1 MFRNSSNDV
10 ARVISCDLLPTTKP
24 LKACEPLLLSK
35 KPETLTVAP
44 YLSEVPVDATAL
56 FSKRSPQESRDGW
69 KAATENRMREMARIV
84 RWKDATTQRLLREQ
98 LTVGLSPLPRKDH
111 RIADFDRSNP
121 QLFVQSH
128 WQSLPKVSVIATHK
142 YLIVPLLTACK
153 GDWFWKMGKH
163 RHAVDNGAVLETTWT
178 KDGVNKIIFFVRHCV
193 SCANFLKERGKGQQ
207 GSKATMCLNV
217 EAIRALFGGAV
228 CFGLHGLLF
237 GPPLLVRATQGHA
250 DGSGARQRRRRRA
263 LVVGLGA
270 LLGHVHGL
278 RRRRPH
284 PSLVLH
290 TPLFNE
296 GKGLRGAF
304 RKAFVHSAHS
314 NS

>member
-217 EAIRALFGGAV
+217 EAIRGARCVLFSALRSVLGSTDFSSVRLFSSGQPRAMQTALALFSDAV
-228 CFGLHGLLF
+228 DERWLWDL
-237 GPPLLVRATQGHA
+237 
-250 DGSGARQRRRRRA
+250 
-263 LVVGLGA
+263 
-270 LLGHVHGL
+270 
-278 RRRRPH
+278 
-284 PSLVLH
+284 
-290 TPLFNE
+290 
-296 GKGLRGAF
+296 
-304 RKAFVHSAHS
+304 AHS
-314 NS
+314 SGMYTDCADEGLILHSSFTRPSSTKGKA

>member
-10 ARVISCDLLPTTKP
+10 ARVISCDLLPTTNP

-217 EAIRALFGGAV
+217 EAIR
-228 CFGLHGLLF
+228 
-237 GPPLLVRATQGHA
+237 
-250 DGSGARQRRRRRA
+250 GARCVLFSALRSVLGSTDFSSVRLFSSGQPRAMQTALA
-263 LVVGLGA
+263 LVSDAVDERWLWD
-270 LLGHVHGL
+270 L
-278 RRRRPH
+278 
-284 PSLVLH
+284 
-290 TPLFNE
+290 
-296 GKGLRGAF
+296 
-304 RKAFVHSAHS
+304 AHS
-314 NS
+314 SGMYTDCADEGLILHSSFTRPSSTKGKA

>member
-217 EAIRALFGGAV
+217 EASR
-228 CFGLHGLLF
+228 
-237 GPPLLVRATQGHA
+237 
-250 DGSGARQRRRRRA
+250 GARCVLFSALRSVLGSTDFSSVRLFSSGQPRAMQTALA
-263 LVVGLGA
+263 LVSDAVDERWLWD
-270 LLGHVHGL
+270 L
-278 RRRRPH
+278 
-284 PSLVLH
+284 
-290 TPLFNE
+290 
-296 GKGLRGAF
+296 
-304 RKAFVHSAHS
+304 AHS
-314 NS
+314 SGMYTDCADEGLILHSSFTRPSSTKGKA

>member
-217 EAIRALFGGAV
+217 EAIR
-228 CFGLHGLLF
+228 
-237 GPPLLVRATQGHA
+237 
-250 DGSGARQRRRRRA
+250 GARCVLFSALRSVLGSTDFSSVRLFSSGQPRAMQTALA
-263 LVVGLGA
+263 LVSDAVDERWLWD
-270 LLGHVHGL
+270 L
-278 RRRRPH
+278 
-284 PSLVLH
+284 
-290 TPLFNE
+290 
-296 GKGLRGAF
+296 
-304 RKAFVHSAHS
+304 AHS
-314 NS
+314 SGMYTDCADEGLILHSSFTRPSATKGKA

>member
-153 GDWFWKMGKH
+153 GAWFWKMGKH

-217 EAIRALFGGAV
+217 EAIR
-228 CFGLHGLLF
+228 
-237 GPPLLVRATQGHA
+237 
-250 DGSGARQRRRRRA
+250 GARCVLFSALRSVLGSTDFSSVRLFSSGQPRAMQTALA
-263 LVVGLGA
+263 LVSDAVDERWLWD
-270 LLGHVHGL
+270 L
-278 RRRRPH
+278 
-284 PSLVLH
+284 
-290 TPLFNE
+290 
-296 GKGLRGAF
+296 
-304 RKAFVHSAHS
+304 AHS
-314 NS
+314 SGMYTDCADEGLILHSSFTRPSSTKGKA

>member
-217 EAIRALFGGAV
+217 EAIR
-228 CFGLHGLLF
+228 
-237 GPPLLVRATQGHA
+237 
-250 DGSGARQRRRRRA
+250 GARCVLFSALRSVLGSTDFSSVRLFSSGQPRAMQTALA
-263 LVVGLGA
+263 LVSDAVDERWLWD
-270 LLGHVHGL
+270 L
-278 RRRRPH
+278 
-284 PSLVLH
+284 
-290 TPLFNE
+290 
-296 GKGLRGAF
+296 
-304 RKAFVHSAHS
+304 AHS
-314 NS
+314 SGMYTDCADEGLILHSSFTRPSSTKGKA